1 MFSCLQVKYERMIA
15 GYYRSRI

>member
-1 MFSCLQVKYERMIA
+1 MFTSKYERMIP

>member
-1 MFSCLQVKYERMIA
+1 MFTSKYERMIV

>member
-1 MFSCLQVKYERMIA
+1 MNERMIP